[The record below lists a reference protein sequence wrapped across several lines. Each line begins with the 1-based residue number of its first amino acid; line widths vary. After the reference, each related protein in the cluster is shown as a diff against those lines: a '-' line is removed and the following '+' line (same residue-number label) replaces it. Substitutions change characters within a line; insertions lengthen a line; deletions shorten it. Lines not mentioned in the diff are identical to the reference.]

1 MFPFPGDL
9 PDSGIEP
16 AVPAL
21 QADSL
26 PLSHLESPNMML
38 YITYTEFF
46 LIKKEQYYYP
56 HTIRFLLLTLIHPA
70 GES

>member
-1 MFPFPGDL
+1 M
-9 PDSGIEP
+9 
-16 AVPAL
+16 VPAL

-26 PLSHLESPNMML
+26 PLSHLESLNMML
-38 YITYTEFF
+38 YITYTEIV

-56 HTIRFLLLTLIHPA
+56 HTICFLLFALIHPA